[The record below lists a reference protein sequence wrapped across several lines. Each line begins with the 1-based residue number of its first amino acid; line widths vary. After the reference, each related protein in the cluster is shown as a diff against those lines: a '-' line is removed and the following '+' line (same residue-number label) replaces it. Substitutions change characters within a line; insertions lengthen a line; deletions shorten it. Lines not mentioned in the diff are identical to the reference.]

1 MPILVQYRIIDSF
14 NEYNDYLIHQ
24 DDVDVTDDKEL
35 IRDMFPDSIPD
46 DNGGEQEDYR
56 DISVVE
62 TRYIS
67 VQEALFLKR
76 MFIAFP
82 FGGDVWLHELAMKNY
97 DSKQTTKI
105 INALQPKIPIERSE

>member
-1 MPILVQYRIIDSF
+1 MPILVQYKIIDGF

-24 DDVDVTDDKEL
+24 DDVDVRDNKEL
-35 IRDMFPDSIPD
+35 IRDMFPDSLPD

-67 VQEALFLKR
+67 VQEAFFLKR

-82 FGGDVWLHELAMKNY
+82 FGGVEWLHELAMKNY
-97 DSKQTTKI
+97 DRKQTTKF
-105 INALQPKIPIERSE
+105 INALQPKIPIERIE